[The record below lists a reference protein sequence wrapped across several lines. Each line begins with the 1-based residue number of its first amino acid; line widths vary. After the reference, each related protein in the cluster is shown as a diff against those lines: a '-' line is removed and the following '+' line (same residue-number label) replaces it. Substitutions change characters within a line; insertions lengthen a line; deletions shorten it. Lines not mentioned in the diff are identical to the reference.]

1 MHVCVCAYCV
11 YVSVCGSVSAVCGGE
26 ENQLSSAIA
35 KWHRIVGNDEFS
47 SGHHRPAAVSNG
59 KIWILSSVHLYE
71 LSSQAQYSVNG

>member
-1 MHVCVCAYCV
+1 MCVCVFYV

-35 KWHRIVGNDEFS
+35 KWYRIVGSDEFS
-47 SGHHRPAAVSNG
+47 SGHHRPAADPNG
-59 KIWILSSVHLYE
+59 RIRILSSVHLYE